1 MSEQTGPAS
10 TAFQQLYTPQ
20 SDTYL
25 HDYRDVVNQLFT
37 GTDERMGWYEPW
49 QAWIVTSHDLCKT
62 ILGDERLTPDFMNW
76 KFAPPEAP
84 DADKN
89 DFEIMLDHSLFR
101 LERLAH
107 RRVRRLAS
115 KAFSMSQTEKINAG
129 IEDIVRDVF
138 DQIDGQDVFDVAK
151 TIAVDIPRR
160 SIARLVGIPA
170 ESTEIFDK
178 LGWAMVR
185 YNGFTTA
192 PEDRAELLKTAL
204 TGVAMLQGLIAERR
218 AAEDA
223 GDDFIGV
230 LLKAQ
235 EGDDRLN
242 DWEVLGIVAA
252 MLAAG
257 SDTAS
262 DMHPSVLYALLDN
275 PDQYEKLKS
284 DPSLV
289 DNAIVEA
296 LRYEAFG
303 KTGLHRYALEDVE
316 FEGTTVK
323 RGEQIIIAAQAGGLD
338 PAQWDNPQEFD
349 ISRDLN
355 GNIVFGTGAHI
366 CAGLFLAKSQA
377 KLMLLEFIK
386 RFPNARLH
394 ERPTRDPDHYN
405 ARHITKLLVNTNG

>member
-1 MSEQTGPAS
+1 MSEQTD
-10 TAFQQLYTPQ
+10 FQKLYTPQ
-20 SDTYL
+20 SGEYL
-25 HDYRDVVNQLFT
+25 HDYRDVVNNLFQ
-37 GTDERMGWYEPW
+37 GTDERMGWYDPW
-49 QAWIVTSHDLCKT
+49 QAWIVTSHELCKT
-62 ILGDERLTPDFMNW
+62 ILADERLTPDFMNW
-76 KFAPPEAP
+76 KFAPPEA
-84 DADKN
+84 ANSDKN

-101 LERLAH
+101 LDRLAH

-115 KAFSMSQTEKINAG
+115 KAFSMSQTDKIVAG
-129 IEDIVRDVF
+129 IEDIVKDVF
-138 DQIDGQDVFDVAK
+138 DGLAGQDVIDVAS
-151 TIAVDIPRR
+151 TISVDIPRR
-160 SIARLVGIPA
+160 SIAKLVGIPS
-170 ESTEIFDK
+170 ENTEIFDK

-185 YNGFTTA
+185 YNGFTTT
-192 PEDRAELLKTAL
+192 PEDRAELLKIAL
-204 TGVAMLQGLIAERR
+204 TGVAMLQDLIAARR
-218 AAEDA
+218 AADDE

-235 EGDDRLN
+235 EGDDRLS

-262 DMHPSVLYALLDN
+262 DMHPSVLYALMDN
-275 PDQYEKLKS
+275 PDQYERLKQ

-316 FEGTTVK
+316 FAGITVK
-323 RGEQIIIAAQAGGLD
+323 RGEQIIIAAQAAGLD
-338 PAQWDNPQEFD
+338 PDQWENPQDFD

-355 GNIVFGTGAHI
+355 GNIVFGTGAHV

-377 KLMLLEFIK
+377 RLMLHEFMK
-386 RFPNARLH
+386 RYPNAELQ
-394 ERPTRDPDHYN
+394 ERPTRDIDHYN
-405 ARHITKLLVNTNG
+405 ARHITKLLIKTNA

>member
-1 MSEQTGPAS
+1 MSEQKLDSNTD
-10 TAFQQLYTPQ
+10 FQKLYTPQ

-25 HDYRDVVNQLFT
+25 HNYRAVVNDLFD
-37 GTDERMGWYEPW
+37 GTDERIGWYDPW
-49 QAWIVTSHDLCKT
+49 QAWIVTSHDLCKS
-62 ILGDERLTPDFMNW
+62 ILADERLTPDFMNW

-115 KAFSMSQTEKINAG
+115 KAFSMSQTEKINSG

-138 DQIDGQDVFDVAK
+138 DSVAGQDVFDVA
-151 TIAVDIPRR
+151 TTLAVDIPRR
-160 SIARLVGIPA
+160 SIARLVGIPP
-170 ESTEIFDK
+170 ENTDIFDK

-185 YNGFTTA
+185 YNGFTTS

-204 TGVAMLQGLIAERR
+204 TGVAMLQELIAERR
-218 AAEDA
+218 AAADA

-235 EGDDRLN
+235 DGDDRLS

-275 PDQYEKLKS
+275 PDQFEKPKK
-284 DPSLV
+284 
-289 DNAIVEA
+289 A
-296 LRYEAFG
+296 
-303 KTGLHRYALEDVE
+303 
-316 FEGTTVK
+316 
-323 RGEQIIIAAQAGGLD
+323 
-338 PAQWDNPQEFD
+338 
-349 ISRDLN
+349 
-355 GNIVFGTGAHI
+355 
-366 CAGLFLAKSQA
+366 
-377 KLMLLEFIK
+377 
-386 RFPNARLH
+386 
-394 ERPTRDPDHYN
+394 
-405 ARHITKLLVNTNG
+405 